1 VERFVDVPG
10 GRLLVAD
17 DGDGL
22 PILLPHAG
30 IADLRAWDA
39 MVTGLVDAGFQAI
52 RHDARGHGRTLTD
65 DVPFSNRADA
75 IAVLDA
81 LGIGRAALVGNSR
94 GGQIAI
100 DTAIEFPDRVVA
112 LIPVGS
118 GPGGFDP
125 GIELLDEA
133 PYEAE
138 AERLASADPIDGDAL
153 ADLDVRLWADGPNQ
167 PVGRAPAGVREAV
180 REMTRKQYAPGHV
193 SGKPIPLEPAA
204 DERLAEL
211 RCPVLLVNG
220 SLDVQYIALATQRLE
235 AAVPDV
241 RVVTIPNV
249 AHMVGMEVPA
259 KLNELIVEFLQP
271 FRPWS

>member
-17 DGDGL
+17 DGDGP
-22 PILLPHAG
+22 PILLLHAG
-30 IADLRAWDA
+30 VADLRAWDA
-39 MVTGLVDAGFQAI
+39 MVPGLVGAGFHAI
-52 RHDARGHGRTLTD
+52 RYDARGYGRSTTE

-94 GGQIAI
+94 GGQITI
-100 DTAIEFPDRVVA
+100 DTALEFPDRAVA
-112 LIPVGS
+112 LVTVGS

-138 AERLASADPIDGDAL
+138 AERLASADPIDDDAL

-167 PVGRAPAGVREAV
+167 PIGRAPAAVREAV
-180 REMTRKQYAPGHV
+180 REMTRTQYAPGHV
-193 SGKPIPLEPAA
+193 SGKPVPLEPAA
-204 DERLAEL
+204 NERLAEL

-220 SLDVQYIALATQRLE
+220 SLDVQYIALATERLG
-235 AAVPDV
+235 AALPDV

>member
-1 VERFVDVPG
+1 MDVPG
-10 GRLLVAD
+10 GRLLVVD
-17 DGDGL
+17 DGGGP
-22 PILLPHAG
+22 PILLLHAG
-30 IADLRAWDA
+30 VADLRAWDA
-39 MVTGLVDAGFQAI
+39 MVPGLADADYHVI
-52 RHDARGHGRTLTD
+52 RYDARGYGQSTTD
-65 DVPFSNRADA
+65 DVTFSNRADA

-94 GGQIAI
+94 GGQITI
-100 DTAIEFPDRVVA
+100 DTALEFPDRVVA
-112 LIPVGS
+112 LVTVGS

-167 PVGRAPAGVREAV
+167 PVGRAPAGVRGAV
-180 REMTRKQYAPGHV
+180 REMTRMQYAPGHV

-204 DERLAEL
+204 NERLAEL

-220 SLDVQYIALATQRLE
+220 SLDVQYIALATERLG
-235 AAVPDV
+235 AALRDV

-271 FRPWS
+271 LRPWS